1 MLDEMGRPRSQTR
14 EGILDQTEQLMLDE
28 GYAAVS
34 YRRVAKRSSI
44 STSVVQYYFPTID
57 DLFIAVL
64 RRRTGAF
71 LEDLVNEIRVHPDRA
86 LHIIW
91 DHNRDQIT
99 TALHLEFL
107 ALTNH
112 RDRIRLEMEQGGQV
126 ARQTQLD
133 ALSERVKRL
142 DTEAAGIPP
151 DALLFL
157 VIGIPQMMLFDQ
169 AIGLSTGHAKILA
182 LAEEYL
188 DRLEPS
194 RQRTKSPER
203 CRVPGHRRR

>member
-1 MLDEMGRPRSQTR
+1 MGKPRSQTR
-14 EGILDQTEQLMLDE
+14 DAILDQTEQLMLDE

-34 YRRVAKRSSI
+34 YRRVAKKATV

-57 DLFIAVL
+57 ELFIAVL

-71 LEDLVNEIRVHPDRA
+71 LDDLVDEIHAHPDRA

-91 DHNRDQIT
+91 DHNHDQHT

-112 RDRIRLEMEQGGQV
+112 RDKVRLEMEEGGQV
-126 ARQTQLD
+126 ARRIQLD
-133 ALSERVKRL
+133 ALSEGLKRL
-142 DTEAAGIPP
+142 GGEAEKIPP
-151 DALLFL
+151 DPLLFL
-157 VIGIPQMMLFDQ
+157 VIGIPQMMLFDR

-182 LAEEYL
+182 LAKDYL
-188 DRLEPS
+188 ERLEPS
-194 RQRTKSPER
+194 RRQRKSAPRTAPVKAGTKAS
-203 CRVPGHRRR
+203 HS